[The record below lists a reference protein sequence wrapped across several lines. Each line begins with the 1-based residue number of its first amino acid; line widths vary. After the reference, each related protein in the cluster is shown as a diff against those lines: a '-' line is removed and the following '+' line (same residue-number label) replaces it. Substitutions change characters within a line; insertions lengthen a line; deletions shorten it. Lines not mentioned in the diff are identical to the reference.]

1 MNIFKVLFESNKKNI
16 ENDFFGE
23 TQICKLKNGNLLFS
37 SKRYFSPIKKKIEIS
52 IEGNEFDK
60 LDFANSFFE
69 KIEFSYQEIIIAV
82 TPILEDTLK
91 NWKEDFKI
99 IDFYKEFRP
108 IYLHLP
114 INESAQNNWE
124 IVFETIHDP
133 NHQFTIIM
141 SDMEAR
147 EINID
152 G

>member
-1 MNIFKVLFESNKKNI
+1 MNIFNFIFGKKKKKI
-16 ENDFFGE
+16 ENEFFGE
-23 TQICKLKNGNLLFS
+23 VQICESKSGKFIFR
-37 SKRYFSPIKKKIEIS
+37 SKRYFSPINQKIELE

-60 LDFANSFFE
+60 LDFANSFFV
-69 KIEFSYQEIIIAV
+69 KIESSYQEVIDAV
-82 TPILEDTLK
+82 TPILEDTFQ

-99 IDFYKEFRP
+99 IDFYKEFQP
-108 IYLHLP
+108 IYLNLP
-114 INESAQNNWE
+114 IKKSMQDDWE

-141 SDMEAR
+141 SDMKAK

>member
-1 MNIFKVLFESNKKNI
+1 MSIVKALFGNTKKYI
-16 ENDFFGE
+16 ENIFFGE
-23 TQICKLKNGNLLFS
+23 IQIRKLKNGNFLFI
-37 SKRYFSPIKKKIEIS
+37 SKRHFSPIKKKIEIS

-69 KIEFSYQEIIIAV
+69 KIEFSYQEITYAV
-82 TPILEDTLK
+82 TPIIEDTLK

-99 IDFYKEFRP
+99 INFYKEFRP

-114 INESAQNNWE
+114 INESTQSNWE

-141 SDMEAR
+141 SDMEAK